1 MSCNEESICSLDVV
15 WLWYAAPVW
24 ALTWEILYAAGAA
37 LKNKQQQKN
46 TFLFLPLPCQ
56 HKLTSPH
63 HSLPLFILC
72 KEPTSALS
80 FLFPPPPPSPTPF
93 SWGFSNRAPKNSSL
107 MKVEEAWSK
116 LLRRCGVLLL
126 QARSQ
131 LQNPEERRDI
141 PTLVTFCT
149 TGSKSR
155 EDKEMSRG
163 FYGSTMPV
171 TEQES
176 WMSWSCRPTQLVN
189 HQWD

>member
-80 FLFPPPPPSPTPF
+80 FLFPPRRLPQLPSPE
-93 SWGFSNRAPKNSSL
+93 ASL
-107 MKVEEAWSK
+107 TEPLRTQALWK
-116 LLRRCGVLLL
+116 LRKHDPNCSDHVGSCFYKPDLSCKILRKG
-126 QARSQ
+126 
-131 LQNPEERRDI
+131 
-141 PTLVTFCT
+141 VTFPHLSHFVPLGPSLERTRKWAGVSMAPPCLSQNRKAECH
-149 TGSKSR
+149 GHADLHS
-155 EDKEMSRG
+155 
-163 FYGSTMPV
+163 
-171 TEQES
+171 
-176 WMSWSCRPTQLVN
+176 L
-189 HQWD
+189 

>member
-1 MSCNEESICSLDVV
+1 MLQVQPLKTNNNKKTPSFSYLCHVSIN
-15 WLWYAAPVW
+15 WP
-24 ALTWEILYAAGAA
+24 ALI
-37 LKNKQQQKN
+37 
-46 TFLFLPLPCQ
+46 
-56 HKLTSPH
+56 
-63 HSLPLFILC
+63 ILC
-72 KEPTSALS
+72 LYSFCAKNQLQLS
-80 FLFPPPPPSPTPF
+80 HFYSPPPPSPTPF

-116 LLRRCGVLLL
+116 LLRACGVLLL